1 MPINVV
7 MNQQINFE
15 DNLFILTNMI
25 RIIRDLCILNTAPEF
40 FLSKTL
46 SDLDFIDQTLG
57 LLLTRLIGNIHL
69 INRSEHLDNFSAVE
83 KEYWNVLTAFM
94 DGSGTV
100 CAALIPDSKNKI
112 TALQDNSRLRSKAIN
127 EAYQTQTNREE
138 DGNAL
143 VSSEEYNALLK

>member
-1 MPINVV
+1 MPINSSV

-25 RIIRDLCILNTAPEF
+25 RTIHDICILNTAPEF
-40 FLSKTL
+40 FLSKTVY
-46 SDLDFIDQTLG
+46 DLDFIDQTLG

-83 KEYWNVLTAFM
+83 KEYWNVLTQFM
-94 DGSGTV
+94 EGSGTV

-112 TALQDNSRLRSKAIN
+112 TTFQDNSRLRFKAIS
-127 EAYQTQTNREE
+127 EACQTNKEE
-138 DGNAL
+138 DNNVL